1 MTDSKLE
8 SSNLEGGRL
17 TVRHFLFLVTL
28 FCLAVI
34 VWAFLKKPLA
44 GVGAFCTFVGML
56 LPAWQLSS
64 KSSVHAGKFKD
75 LDHDTKISL
84 WFALAGVVLTAVGY
98 GIGLNTIF
106 TN

>member
-1 MTDSKLE
+1 MTDSKIE

-17 TVRHFLFLVTL
+17 TVRHFLLLVTL
-28 FCLAVI
+28 FCLTVS

-44 GVGAFCTFVGML
+44 GVGALCTFIGML

-75 LDHDTKISL
+75 LDRDTKTSL
-84 WFALAGVVLTAVGY
+84 WFALAGVVLTAIGY
-98 GIGLNTIF
+98 GIGLNSIF